1 MSLKH
6 FIQDALSSWMKQKG
20 PESDI
25 VLSSRIRL
33 ARNFE
38 HIRFPTRYS
47 NEEASSIIQQFEDQF
62 SEQEIPGIGKFV
74 LIRMNDAQAL
84 EKRVLV
90 EKHLISPNLT
100 ESPFG
105 GCLLSENE
113 EVSVMLNE
121 EDHIRIQCLFPGF
134 QLLEA
139 MKAANQ
145 VDDWIEEKV
154 DYAFNEQRGY
164 LTSCPTNVGTGLRA
178 SVMMHLPALV
188 LTRQINRIIPA
199 INQLGLVVRGIYGEG
214 SEAVGNIFQISN
226 QITLGK
232 SEQDIV
238 DDLNSVAAQL
248 IEQERSAR
256 EALYQTSKIELE
268 DKVYRSYGVLS
279 NCRMI
284 ESKET
289 AKCLSDVRL
298 GIDLGIIKGLSS
310 NILNELMILTQP
322 GFLQQYSGGALRP
335 NERDIRR
342 AALIR
347 ERLHLEMNGKDR
359 RMNRYD
365 VWKIYRTSSKST
377 GACTGRGT
385 PFRS

>member
-1 MSLKH
+1 MS
-6 FIQDALSSWMKQKG
+6 
-20 PESDI
+20 
-25 VLSSRIRL
+25 
-33 ARNFE
+33 
-38 HIRFPTRYS
+38 FPW
-47 NEEASSIIQQFEDQF
+47 
-62 SEQEIPGIGKFV
+62 
-74 LIRMNDAQAL
+74 
-84 EKRVLV
+84 
-90 EKHLISPNLT
+90 ISA
-100 ESPFG
+100 
-105 GCLLSENE
+105 
-113 EVSVMLNE
+113 
-121 EDHIRIQCLFPGF
+121 
-134 QLLEA
+134 LEA

-238 DDLNSVAAQL
+238 EDLNSVAAQL

-256 EALYQTSKIELE
+256 EAIYQTSKIELE
-268 DKVYRSYGVLS
+268 DRVYRSYGVLS

-322 GFLQQYSGGALRP
+322 GVFTAILGRRFATERKGHSKSGSHQRTASLR
-335 NERDIRR
+335 NEW
-342 AALIR
+342 
-347 ERLHLEMNGKDR
+347 KDR

-365 VWKIYRTSSKST
+365 VLEDLQNELKKYWR
-377 GACTGRGT
+377 
-385 PFRS
+385 